1 MMPPAHRASVLVVAC
16 AVPML
21 VSCAAHTPE
30 PDDAP
35 PARSVRAVG
44 DLDVIGEDFWRAVR
58 DRDEVHL
65 LVNAADHLRRPAA
78 RVQLEQFL
86 GRFFWL
92 DGHLKSGIRSLPTTR
107 ARPSAARSPAWLST

>member
-21 VSCAAHTPE
+21 VPCAAHTPE

-58 DRDEVHL
+58 DRDEEHL
-65 LVNAADHLRRPAA
+65 LVNVADHLRRPAA